1 MSIIGSSS
9 GFPGVA
15 AGTAT
20 RHGGDASGAS
30 GTGGSIVVL
39 GGGADA
45 AGPGTGG
52 STSFLSYGDGT
63 VMTGGSML
71 TAAGSGAMAAGT
83 GGSITLV
90 AGTAATPGGIVLRER
105 SNNVVVVSNDM
116 ATIRSLTVLGLAQFG
131 GNISIPTG
139 SITAGRITVLTGGIG
154 ILGGGLSITGGDLFY
169 GSAGLISLVAAPT
182 QPVIIRSDTAASGAG
197 GTVSINGGSTLDSFA
212 SGGSVILRPETSQ
225 AGGSQPLGALAL
237 VAARGNSSIALN
249 ASQNVLL
256 ATTINS
262 NAISLSSAGAP
273 ISAGGTG
280 VALSLG
286 AAAGTFL
293 LSGGALTLSSGASS
307 YAVLQASAATSTAT
321 AGSDLLLL
329 SEHTAPVTATQK
341 QLAAKAAL
349 AAVFRV

>member
-1 MSIIGSSS
+1 MCK
-9 GFPGVA
+9 
-15 AGTAT
+15 
-20 RHGGDASGAS
+20 
-30 GTGGSIVVL
+30 GGSVVVL
-39 GGGADA
+39 GGAAINA
-45 AGPGTGG
+45 AGTFTGG
-52 STSFLSYGDGT
+52 PIFFLSYGDGT

-71 TAAGSGAMAAGT
+71 FAAGNGAMAAGT
-83 GGSITLV
+83 GCSITLI

-116 ATIRSLTVLGLAQFG
+116 ATIHSLTVLGLAQFG

-154 ILGGGLSITGGDLFY
+154 ILGGGLSITGGDLLY
-169 GSAGLISLVAAPT
+169 GVAAPT

-225 AGGSQPLGALAL
+225 TGGSQPSGALAL

-286 AAAGTFL
+286 AAAGTSL

-321 AGSDLLLL
+321 AGSDL
-329 SEHTAPVTATQK
+329 
-341 QLAAKAAL
+341 
-349 AAVFRV
+349 